1 MARLS
6 LPPLQELCDLASN
19 GMVSSTTD
27 LVLNG
32 KLYAKALLSLD
43 EQALQNV
50 VSHTHLWANGVLLL
64 QESAQ
69 SYKPKC
75 VHKVIGTVN
84 SGPLLSIYHLK

>member
-50 VSHTHLWANGVLLL
+50 VSHTHL
-64 QESAQ
+64 
-69 SYKPKC
+69 
-75 VHKVIGTVN
+75 
-84 SGPLLSIYHLK
+84 

>member
-1 MARLS
+1 MAQLS
-6 LPPLQELCDLASN
+6 LPPWQDMCDLASN

-50 VSHTHLWANGVLLL
+50 VSHTHL
-64 QESAQ
+64 
-69 SYKPKC
+69 
-75 VHKVIGTVN
+75 
-84 SGPLLSIYHLK
+84 